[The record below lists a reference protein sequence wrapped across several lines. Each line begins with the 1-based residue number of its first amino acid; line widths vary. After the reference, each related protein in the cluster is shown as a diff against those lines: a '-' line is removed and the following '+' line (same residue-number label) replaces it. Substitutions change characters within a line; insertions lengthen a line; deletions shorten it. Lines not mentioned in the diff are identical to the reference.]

1 MVEDAGM
8 VMELKATR
16 SEFEL
21 SDPSGYKF
29 KIVAEQHVE
38 GDLHVEGDRIGTW
51 AASVTMSTDGY
62 TTAEAAVLRLR
73 TAAEHFVRMLKEARD
88 GES

>member
-1 MVEDAGM
+1 M
-8 VMELKATR
+8 VMELKSTR

-38 GDLHVEGDRIGTW
+38 GDRIGAWT
-51 AASVTMSTDGY
+51 ASVTMSTDGY
-62 TTAEAAVLRLR
+62 ATAEAAVLRLR
-73 TAAEHFVRMLKEARD
+73 SAAEHFVRMLKEARD